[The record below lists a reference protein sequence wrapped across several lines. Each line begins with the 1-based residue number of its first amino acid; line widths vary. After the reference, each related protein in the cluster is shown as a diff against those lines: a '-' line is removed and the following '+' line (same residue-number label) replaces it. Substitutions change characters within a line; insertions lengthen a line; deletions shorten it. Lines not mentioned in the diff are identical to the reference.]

1 VTLDLIKLCART
13 AGPGQSFAFQT
24 KTEEET
30 LRCYEN
36 ELERAIRIF
45 GKEDRQSMRIAYLVA
60 EMMWSMCDAPDIVA
74 GQRNPMPL
82 LKRADNLLGD
92 IIKWLV
98 PRKQVDKEKKKIEE
112 MRRSIEDDLERQVR
126 VEQVAQKRPGGGAS
140 VGTKVKKR
148 RKLA

>member
-1 VTLDLIKLCART
+1 
-13 AGPGQSFAFQT
+13 
-24 KTEEET
+24 
-30 LRCYEN
+30 
-36 ELERAIRIF
+36 
-45 GKEDRQSMRIAYLVA
+45 
-60 EMMWSMCDAPDIVA
+60 MCDAPDIVA